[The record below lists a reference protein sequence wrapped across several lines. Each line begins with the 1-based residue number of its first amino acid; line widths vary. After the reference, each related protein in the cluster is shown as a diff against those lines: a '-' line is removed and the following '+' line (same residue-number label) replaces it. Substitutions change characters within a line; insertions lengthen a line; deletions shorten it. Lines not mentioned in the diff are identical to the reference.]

1 MYLEDMDTTYDGK
14 RELAECL
21 AAVLADAVVLSF
33 KAQGHHW
40 NVMGPDFSE
49 YHEFFAEIYEDIDS
63 MLDPTAENMRKLGS
77 MAPYRL
83 YEFAKMTGIKD
94 SYVGSDPQAMCNDLY
109 DANEVIIASINK
121 AFKCA
126 DEADEQGIAD
136 FLAGRDDMHKKWRW
150 QLRAHMSSGYGVSGK
165 SEAVQPVEAEII
177 SVVEQHDDDESYC
190 KFCHHGA
197 CMCPPGQ
204 CMCDEYCVCKMCHIE
219 ITDLDEMIG
228 IEETMLAAA
237 SRPAP
242 KKDRIYGSK
251 RNAPGSADGTRK
263 IVFSDKTET
272 SLRKKMQEHNA
283 KAPAGRKATMSML
296 KAVYRRGAGAFS
308 SSHRPGKTRDQWA
321 MARVNAFLRLLSSG
335 RPANPNYKQDND
347 LLPKAHPK
355 SSKGMKASADLA
367 EDELTITLQDED
379 QYETPEEALVAF
391 AEFSG
396 MGYEIIPALRAAWLR
411 GVEHGEDPF
420 TRARELATFLH
431 DSKDEDLLPR
441 I

>member
-1 MYLEDMDTTYDGK
+1 MYIEDMETTEEGK

-21 AAVLADAVVLSF
+21 AAVLSDAVVLSF

-40 NVMGPDFSE
+40 NVMGPDFTE
-49 YHEFFAEIYEDIDS
+49 YHAFFAKIYEDVDS
-63 MLDPTAENMRKLGS
+63 MLDDTAENMRKLGS

-83 YEFAKMTGIKD
+83 YEFAKMTGMKD
-94 SYVGSDPQAMCNDLY
+94 SYVGTDPQAMCKDLY

-126 DEADEQGIAD
+126 TAVDEQGIAD
-136 FLAGRDDMHKKWRW
+136 FLAGRDGMHKKWRW
-150 QLRAHMSSGYGVSGK
+150 QLRAHMSSGYNVSGK

-177 SVVEQHDDDESYC
+177 SVVEQHDGDSHC
-190 KFCHHGA
+190 KFCRDGS
-197 CMCPPGQ
+197 CLCPPGQ
-204 CMCDEYCVCKMCHIE
+204 CMCDEYCTCEICYTE

-237 SRPAP
+237 SKPAP

-251 RNAPGSADGTRK
+251 RNKPGSADGTRK
-263 IVFSDKTET
+263 IVFSKKTEDA
-272 SLRKKMQEHNA
+272 LRNKVEEHNK
-283 KAPAGRKATMSML
+283 KAPAGRKATLPML
-296 KAVYRRGAGAFS
+296 KAVYRRGSGAFS

-355 SSKGMKASADLA
+355 SSKGVTASADPI
-367 EDELTITLQDED
+367 EDELTITLRDEESYASSED
-379 QYETPEEALVAF
+379 ALVAF

-396 MGYEIIPALRAAWLR
+396 EGYEIIPSLRAAWMR
-411 GVEHGEDPF
+411 GVENGENPF
-420 TRARELATFLH
+420 ERAKTLATLLYN
-431 DSKDEDLLPR
+431 SKDSDLLPR

>member
-1 MYLEDMDTTYDGK
+1 MYMEMEQPEGRK
-14 RELAECL
+14 QELARCL
-21 AAVLADAVVLSF
+21 AEVLADAVVLSF

-40 NVMGPDFSE
+40 NVMGSDFTE
-49 YHEFFAEIYEDIDS
+49 YHLFFATIYEDVHS
-63 MLDPTAENMRKLGS
+63 MIDPTAENMRKLGDL
-77 MAPYRL
+77 APFRL
-83 YEFAKMTGIKD
+83 VEFAKLTGIKD
-94 SYVGSDPQAMCNDLY
+94 VRVGTDAQAMCHDLY
-109 DANEVIIASINK
+109 VANDIAIESINR
-121 AFKCA
+121 AFQCA
-126 DEADEQGIAD
+126 NDADEQGIAD

-150 QLRAHMSSGYGVSGK
+150 QLRAHMHGDMGK
-165 SEAVQPVEAEII
+165 SEAVQHVEAEVI
-177 SVVEQHDDDESYC
+177 SVVDQHSGCIICSDDYC
-190 KFCHHGA
+190 PCAEKG
-197 CMCPPGQ
+197 
-204 CMCDEYCVCKMCHIE
+204 CMCDSDCSCSLCHSVSEYAIQDGEE
-219 ITDLDEMIG
+219 IMT
-228 IEETMLAAA
+228 AAA
-237 SRPAP
+237 SQPAP

-272 SLRKKMQEHNA
+272 SLRKKMEEHNA